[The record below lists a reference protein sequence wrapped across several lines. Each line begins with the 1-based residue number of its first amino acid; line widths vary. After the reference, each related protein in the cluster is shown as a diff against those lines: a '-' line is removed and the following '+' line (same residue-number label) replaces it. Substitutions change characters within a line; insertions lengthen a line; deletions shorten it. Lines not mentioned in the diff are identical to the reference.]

1 MKENIILHEVVIKQ
15 FFKTKKRVKSKDYCQ
30 ADHNN
35 VYCFRTALWSNR
47 FHFFWG
53 FENYSTFKFTIAD
66 KHQRPILPDR
76 IKQISILWGTSI
88 WRVLLFTAFHPVIKL
103 KILQSHYHV
112 ISQHP
117 ILQDYSC
124 TWKFS
129 CSCYYQWDL
138 QIHLSAVTFTLKLL
152 AHTLKFIRSQSVT
165 IQTDDLTSPEV
176 VYIEN

>member
-1 MKENIILHEVVIKQ
+1 M
-15 FFKTKKRVKSKDYCQ
+15 KSKGYCE

-35 VYCFRTALWSNR
+35 VYCFRKALWSNR

-53 FENYSTFKFTIAD
+53 FENYSTAKFTIAD
-66 KHQRPILPDR
+66 KHQRSILPDR
-76 IKQISILWGTSI
+76 FKQIWILWKTEF
-88 WRVLLFTAFHPVIKL
+88 WWVLLFTAFHPVIKL

-112 ISQHP
+112 ISRHP

-124 TWKFS
+124 TWKFN

-152 AHTLKFIRSQSVT
+152 AHTLKFIRSQSAKVWLFKQT
-165 IQTDDLTSPEV
+165 IWHHRKSST
-176 VYIEN
+176 